1 MSVLT
6 KFKVS
11 HRLALGF
18 GLVSAMLS
26 VVCAVGVFNAQRA
39 KGLIE
44 SELLASQTLQ
54 TEALAMLSAVLQ
66 QDISVRNIGL
76 LTDPNAMQGQ
86 ANEARK
92 ANKAVGAIIERVGQ
106 QQLNERDR
114 AMLAEIRQ
122 LNDKSV
128 PVTDEAIG
136 FAVSYQ
142 PEDAVN
148 VINGQLDGLS
158 QKRRALVMQFADHQ
172 RARTEAV
179 SQSLVKGARNAA
191 MLMLGVGLTGLVLAV
206 AAAMLVG
213 RSITQPL
220 RDANHAARRVAE
232 GDLTVDLKADSR
244 DEIGEL
250 VGAMGAMADSLRRM
264 IATMRQSAENIHMAS
279 AEIASGNQDLSIR
292 TEQQASSLQS
302 TVSTVTGIT
311 ETVRHNALSARQ
323 ASELAVKAATVAEE
337 GGNRVNEV
345 VRTMDAISDS
355 SRKISDIVGVI
366 DGIAFQTNILA
377 LNAAVE
383 AARAGEQGRGFA
395 VVASEVRSL
404 AQRSANA
411 AREIKTL
418 ISSNVEKVETGSR
431 LVTDAGS
438 TMSDIVSSSQRVAQI
453 VSEITQATTE
463 QAQGLE
469 LVHMAIGGID
479 QATQQNAALVEQAA
493 AAAESLKDQT
503 RSLNDAVAIF
513 KTDANSRVEA
523 ALF

>member
-11 HRLALGF
+11 HRLGLGF

-44 SELLASQTLQ
+44 TELLASQALQ
-54 TEALAMLSAVLQ
+54 TEALAMLGAVLQ

-92 ANKAVGAIIERVGQ
+92 ANKEVGVIIERLSQ
-106 QQLNERDR
+106 QKLSDNDR
-114 AMLAEIRQ
+114 TLISEIRQ

-136 FAVSYQ
+136 FAVSFQ

-148 VINGQLDGLS
+148 VINGSLDKLS
-158 QKRRALVMQFADHQ
+158 QKRRELVMQFADRQ
-172 RARTEAV
+172 RTRTEAV
-179 SQSLVKGARNAA
+179 SQSLVKGAHNAA
-191 MLMLGVGLTGLVLAV
+191 LLMLGVGLAGLVLAV
-206 AAAMLVG
+206 AAALLVA

-232 GDLTVDLKADSR
+232 GDLTVDLKARSG

-431 LVTDAGS
+431 LVTGAGH

-453 VSEITQATTE
+453 VSEITQVTTE

-469 LVHMAIGGID
+469 LVNMAIGGID

-513 KTDANSRVEA
+513 KTDPNNRLEA